1 MKQSREN
8 QEKQP
13 GAEASGVASRLMAF
27 DALEAVLA
35 KGEPL
40 DEAFDRQK
48 APKSGPM
55 AGRDRAHARLLV
67 LTTLRRLG
75 QIDAVLNRY
84 LTRKPSGK
92 GRAALT
98 LMRLG
103 AAQMMFL
110 ETPPHAAVSTLLSV
124 AEKRRLQGFKGLVN
138 AVLRKLAGA
147 LPNVLRTQDA
157 ARLNCP
163 DWLWTA
169 CEKAY
174 GSARARRI
182 AEAHLE
188 EAPLDLTVKE
198 TDGAKWAE
206 RLKADRLPTGS
217 LRLWNSG
224 AVRELPGFQAGS
236 WWVQDA
242 AAALPARLLLNRLDS
257 EPGARTLADL
267 CAAPGGKTAQ
277 LAAAGHG
284 VIAVE
289 RSGARLKRL
298 RENLSRLKLEVEA
311 VEADVMDWHPP
322 APLDG
327 VLLDA
332 PCSATGTIRRHPD
345 LPWRKDGWDR
355 EALPALQT
363 GMVRKAAEML
373 KPGAPLV
380 YATCSLLPEEGEQV
394 VAAALAGGA
403 PLQPDPIEPG
413 EVPGLED
420 AVTAEG
426 YLRTA
431 PDLWRQRSGP
441 RRGGLDGFFVAR
453 LKRL

>member
-1 MKQSREN
+1 MTDNSESQA
-8 QEKQP
+8 
-13 GAEASGVASRLMAF
+13 GAAADGVASRLLAF
-27 DALEAVLA
+27 DVLEAVLA

-40 DEAFDRQK
+40 DDAFDRQK

-84 LTRKPSGK
+84 LRRKPSGK

-110 ETPPHAAVSTLLSV
+110 ETPPHAAVSTLLTV
-124 AEKRRLQGFKGLVN
+124 ADKRRLQGFKGLIN
-138 AVLRKLAGA
+138 AVLRKLSGA
-147 LPNVLRTQDA
+147 VPNAMRTQDA

-169 CEKAY
+169 LDKAY
-174 GSARARRI
+174 DPGTVRCI

-188 EAPLDLTVKE
+188 EAPLDLTVKDPGE
-198 TDGAKWAE
+198 GNWAD
-206 RLKADRLPTGS
+206 RLKADRLPNGS

-224 AVRELPGFQAGS
+224 DVRQLPGFQAGA

-242 AAALPARLLLNRLDS
+242 AAALPARLLLGKVGPAA
-257 EPGARTLADL
+257 EGVKTLADL

-277 LAAAGHG
+277 LAAAGHR
-284 VIAVE
+284 VFAVE
-289 RSGARLKRL
+289 RSAPRLERL
-298 RENLSRLKLEVEA
+298 RENLARLKLDAET
-311 VEADVMDWHPP
+311 VEADVLDWQPP
-322 APLDG
+322 EPLDG
-327 VLLDA
+327 LLLDA
-332 PCSATGTIRRHPD
+332 PCSATGTVRRHPD
-345 LPWRKDGWDR
+345 LPWRKEGWDR
-355 EALPALQT
+355 DTLPGLQT
-363 GMVRKAAEML
+363 AMLRRAAGML
-373 KPGAPLV
+373 KPGAALV
-380 YATCSLLPEEGEQV
+380 YATCSLLPEEGEEV
-394 VAAALAGGA
+394 IAAAMSDDAALM
-403 PLQPDPIEPG
+403 PDPITPD
-413 EVPGLED
+413 EVPGLGE
-420 AVTAEG
+420 AVTADG
-426 YLRTA
+426 FLRTT

-453 LKRL
+453 FRRV

>member
-1 MKQSREN
+1 MKET

-13 GAEASGVASRLMAF
+13 GAETNGVGSRLLAF

-40 DEAFDRQK
+40 DEAFDRQNASK
-48 APKSGPM
+48 NGPM

-124 AEKRRLQGFKGLVN
+124 ADKRRLQGFKGLVN
-138 AVLRKLAGA
+138 AVLRKLSGA
-147 LPNVLRTQDA
+147 LPNVMRTQDA

-163 DWLWTA
+163 DWLWHA
-169 CEKAY
+169 CEGAY
-174 GSARARRI
+174 GPAGARRI
-182 AEAHLE
+182 AEAHLD

-198 TDGAKWAE
+198 PGDGKWAD

-224 AVRELPGFQAGS
+224 AVRELPGFQAGA

-242 AAALPARLLLNRLDS
+242 AAALPARLLLNRLG
-257 EPGARTLADL
+257 PGAGDRTLADL

-277 LAAAGHG
+277 LAAAGYR
-284 VIAVE
+284 VVAVE
-289 RSGARLKRL
+289 RSAARLARL
-298 RENLSRLKLEVEA
+298 RENLARLKLEA
-311 VEADVMDWHPP
+311 ACVEADVMDWSPP

-355 EALPALQT
+355 DALPALQT
-363 GMVRKAAEML
+363 GMLRRAAEML

-380 YATCSLLPEEGEQV
+380 YATCSLLPEEGERV
-394 VAAALAGGA
+394 VAAALAEGA
-403 PLQPDPIEPG
+403 PLQAEPIEQK
-413 EVPGLED
+413 EVPGLD
-420 AVTAEG
+420 GAVTAAG
-426 YLRTA
+426 FLRTT

-453 LKRL
+453 FKRV